1 MSSLGES
8 IFYYAYKLDMT
19 TISASNQVPLNPNHI
34 NLSKRMYNIL
44 GSGGFGQVIAP
55 ALPNIKN
62 GLISEY
68 PDNVTKLFYDE
79 DDKQSALKIAEQ
91 VPELMG
97 ANKGHNV
104 YDYLYKYKK
113 SNLPL
118 SLQTK
123 IGAKIRS
130 GPLFAVRM
138 PNLGVSINRLNTVYK
153 KIREVP
159 IVNIMEQVVKL
170 LSQTANLA
178 EHFYIHGDIRESNV
192 TINPKDGTMTIIDF
206 DWLRPYH
213 KFIETYTFNFYN
225 NPPELLFIP
234 HLDTLRNIVKR
245 PPLTAQQLMYDL
257 DLVTLKD
264 FQRYAINQIKQYNYI
279 NENVELQLFRIFSG
293 LSSTIKFL
301 KNKLD
306 KDDNLDLEVLLTTY
320 SIPTFDNFGLGFV
333 LIELFV
339 TLYPAPYGAENEL
352 DEVKKSLRARIK
364 TLNNS
369 EIDIYAKGI
378 IEFIDL
384 FRSISHFSMSE
395 RPHPQT
401 VHLRAQEILNDIK
414 TKLASMDKMNVN
426 NVKKTRKARS
436 KRAKTRRNH

>member
-1 MSSLGES
+1 MTTLDTS
-8 IFYYAYKLDMT
+8 IFYMYKLDMT
-19 TISASNQVPLNPNHI
+19 TISASNQIPLNPNHI

-55 ALPNIKN
+55 ALPNMKN
-62 GLISEY
+62 GVIAEY

-79 DDKQSALKIAEQ
+79 DDKQSALKIAKQ
-91 VPELMG
+91 LPELMG
-97 ANKGHNV
+97 ENRGHSLHN
-104 YDYLYKYKK
+104 YLYHYKK

-123 IGAKIRS
+123 IGAKIPS
-130 GPLFAVRM
+130 GNLFATRM
-138 PNLGVSINRLNTVYK
+138 PNLGVSINRLITVYK
-153 KIREVP
+153 KVREVP
-159 IVNIMEQVVKL
+159 IVNIMEQTVKL
-170 LSQTANLA
+170 LSQTASLA

-213 KFIETYTFNFYN
+213 KFIETYSFNFYN

-245 PPLTAQQLMYDL
+245 APMTAQQLMYDL
-257 DLVTLKD
+257 DLLTLKD
-264 FQRYAINQIKQYNYI
+264 FQKYALSQIRQYNYI
-279 NENVELQLFRIFSG
+279 NDNVELQLFRIFSG
-293 LSSTIKFL
+293 LSNTIKFL

-333 LIELFV
+333 LTEIFV
-339 TLYPAPYGAENEL
+339 MLYPAPYGAENEI
-352 DEVKKSLRARIK
+352 DEVKKTLKARIK
-364 TLNNS
+364 SLNNS
-369 EIDIYAKGI
+369 EINIYAKGI
-378 IEFIDL
+378 IEFVDL
-384 FRSISHFSMSE
+384 FRNMCNFNMSVRSHPE
-395 RPHPQT
+395 T
-401 VHLRAQEILNDIK
+401 VHLRAQEILNDVK
-414 TKLASMDKMNVN
+414 TKLADMNKMNIN
-426 NVKKTRKARS
+426 NVKKTRKSRS